1 MKNKKLIII
10 IALLV
15 LSISVLGYINMKNIS
30 PRLDD
35 EGTITFIAGEKSVQ
49 LTFDEITSLVGK
61 DFRATEDTSTTGP
74 TPRKYKGVLLKDVLN
89 EATIDDDTISS
100 YTKVIITGLD
110 GYVIALGVD
119 EILAR
124 KNVYLAFEKDGKPLG
139 TMKKGGSGPFQM
151 IATADMFAQRWCKY
165 VIEVRLE

>member
-15 LSISVLGYINMKNIS
+15 LSISVLGYINMKNII